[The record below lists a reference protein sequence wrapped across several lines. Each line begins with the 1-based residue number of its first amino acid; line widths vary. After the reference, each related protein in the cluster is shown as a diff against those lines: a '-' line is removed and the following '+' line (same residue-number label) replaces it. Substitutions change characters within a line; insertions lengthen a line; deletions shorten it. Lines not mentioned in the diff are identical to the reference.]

1 MSEIKIVRNVCTSQL
16 CTWQKSRQ
24 IRIVL
29 KEDQPFLSKGR
40 TFEKDKKLGRVLEVE
55 RKQETVPTGKGLPF
69 QKFRLPKNFSGRTNC
84 IKIGQRIPEDD
95 YLDKLSKIDSEANAL
110 GAEVSK
116 LS

>member
-1 MSEIKIVRNVCTSQL
+1 MA
-16 CTWQKSRQ
+16 KSRQ

-29 KEDQPFLSKGR
+29 KDDQPFLSKGR
-40 TFEKDKKLGRVLEVE
+40 TFEKDKKLVRVLEVE

-69 QKFRLPKNFSGRTNC
+69 EKFRLPKNFSGRTNC

-95 YLDKLSKIDSEANAL
+95 YLDKLSKIDSEAKAL